1 MFDMCLTIRFC
12 VMKSDSNTPL
22 AGTCTSTSYL
32 QPLSKSSACFGSS
45 PRSWATAGKHCPP
58 PSKVSSIPSNF
69 SACRNRI
76 LADERPGAVR
86 TKEPRLALAFMP
98 FWLAALIAC
107 VGSVAS
113 AQALSD
119 DGALKTFAVHI
130 NRTPPQSWPGYGV
143 YLGNGFVLT
152 AAHVPGNFA
161 ETKPH
166 VLIAGQDLPA
176 SLIKEGSLGTID
188 LTLMAIDATNLPIR
202 LRMSRMPLCERAPFP
217 GETVVVAIPEGTA
230 RSRILPPAA
239 IPADLRGRFD
249 TVIGDVA
256 TTGNSGSGV
265 FDAWKQ
271 CLLGI
276 ISRKITV
283 ASRRMALGAPPQT
296 RDIAK
301 YFVPVRDIRL
311 FMPTAVSF

>member
-1 MFDMCLTIRFC
+1 M
-12 VMKSDSNTPL
+12 
-22 AGTCTSTSYL
+22 
-32 QPLSKSSACFGSS
+32 
-45 PRSWATAGKHCPP
+45 
-58 PSKVSSIPSNF
+58 
-69 SACRNRI
+69 
-76 LADERPGAVR
+76 
-86 TKEPRLALAFMP
+86 ALAFMP

-119 DGALKTFAVHI
+119 DGDLKTFAVHI

-202 LRMSRMPLCERAPFP
+202 LRMSRMPLCEKAPFP
-217 GETVVVAIPEGTA
+217 GETVVVAIPGRDGTIPHSAA
-230 RSRILPPAA
+230 R
-239 IPADLRGRFD
+239 
-249 TVIGDVA
+249 
-256 TTGNSGSGV
+256 GNSSG
-265 FDAWKQ
+265 FAGQIRYGYRRRRHDRKFR
-271 CLLGI
+271 LG
-276 ISRKITV
+276 RV
-283 ASRRMALGAPPQT
+283 RRVEAMLARNHQPQNY
-296 RDIAK
+296 RC
-301 YFVPVRDIRL
+301 
-311 FMPTAVSF
+311 

>member
-45 PRSWATAGKHCPP
+45 PRSWATAGKRCPP
-58 PSKVSSIPSNF
+58 PSKVSSIPPNF

-143 YLGNGFVLT
+143 LSGQRLC
-152 AAHVPGNFA
+152 
-161 ETKPH
+161 PH
-166 VLIAGQDLPA
+166 RSPRSGKFRRDQTPCSHCRAG
-176 SLIKEGSLGTID
+176 S
-188 LTLMAIDATNLPIR
+188 
-202 LRMSRMPLCERAPFP
+202 
-217 GETVVVAIPEGTA
+217 
-230 RSRILPPAA
+230 SRIVDQGRVAGNDRPY
-239 IPADLRGRFD
+239 ADVHRCD
-249 TVIGDVA
+249 
-256 TTGNSGSGV
+256 
-265 FDAWKQ
+265 
-271 CLLGI
+271 
-276 ISRKITV
+276 
-283 ASRRMALGAPPQT
+283 
-296 RDIAK
+296 
-301 YFVPVRDIRL
+301 
-311 FMPTAVSF
+311 